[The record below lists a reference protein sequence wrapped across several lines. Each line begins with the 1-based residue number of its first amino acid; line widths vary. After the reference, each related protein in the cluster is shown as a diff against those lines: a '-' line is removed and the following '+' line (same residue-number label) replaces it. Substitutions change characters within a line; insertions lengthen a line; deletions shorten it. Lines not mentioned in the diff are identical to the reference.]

1 MCMNFQDRTL
11 VRKLAVVL
19 VIKLA
24 VLMALWW
31 YFVRDQRVS
40 VDGEGVAT
48 QLLGPDK
55 TNSKE

>member
-1 MCMNFQDRTL
+1 M
-11 VRKLAVVL
+11 RKLALVL

-31 YFVRDQRVS
+31 FFVRDQRVP

>member
-1 MCMNFQDRTL
+1 MNFQDRAL
-11 VRKLAVVL
+11 VKKLALVL

-24 VLMALWW
+24 LLIALWW
-31 YFVRDQRVS
+31 VFVRDQRVS